1 MCLDHYF
8 RKAQTA
14 GMTEPTSEN
23 FLHVFSGLFQEATAV
38 GLETNF
44 RELEEWSSM
53 QALIVIAAID
63 EHFGVT
69 IPERDFRKAQTVA
82 DLHQLTLNA

>member
-1 MCLDHYF
+1 MPESSEKFVEVF
-8 RKAQTA
+8 R
-14 GMTEPTSEN
+14 S
-23 FLHVFSGLFQEATAV
+23 LFQDGDGISVDTQ
-38 GLETNF
+38 F

-69 IPERDFRKAQTVA
+69 IPEREFREAKTVG
-82 DLHQLTLNA
+82 DLYQLTKKG

>member
-1 MCLDHYF
+1 MPQATLQ
-8 RKAQTA
+8 K
-14 GMTEPTSEN
+14 
-23 FLHVFSGLFQEATAV
+23 FLEVFQSLFQLDAEDIRANS
-38 GLETNF
+38 EF

-69 IPERDFRKAQTVA
+69 IAERDFREAKTVGDLFQTTVKK
-82 DLHQLTLNA
+82 

>member
-1 MCLDHYF
+1 MHQAALQ
-8 RKAQTA
+8 K
-14 GMTEPTSEN
+14 
-23 FLHVFSGLFQEATAV
+23 FLEVFQSLFQLDAEDIRANS
-38 GLETNF
+38 EF

-69 IPERDFRKAQTVA
+69 IAERDFREAKTVGDLFQTTVKK
-82 DLHQLTLNA
+82 